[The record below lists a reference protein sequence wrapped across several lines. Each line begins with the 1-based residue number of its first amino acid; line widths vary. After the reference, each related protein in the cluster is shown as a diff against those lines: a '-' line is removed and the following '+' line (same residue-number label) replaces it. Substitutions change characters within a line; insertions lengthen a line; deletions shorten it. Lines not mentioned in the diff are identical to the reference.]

1 MSTGNCNGEDSVKIP
16 PVQHVAEGRCH
27 FYMAQKHRFC
37 KQKAVAVRNGHSN
50 GTLYCLYHAMEDSSG
65 NDNERNSERLR
76 VPCPIDPSHSI
87 YQDQIEKHKLICPRT
102 KQLQREQSQVY
113 YKQNLNRGG
122 CGRHEQLPSRG
133 VAAAMGEEE
142 DMLQSNLA
150 ARTLQ
155 IYQQLFPIP
164 NNSENDADHSK
175 GFSPIES
182 ITYEQIYNSILQKDT
197 ADTQDAISLYQS
209 FNNQGIKSGGM
220 KHVMQQASIIS
231 TVKNLLCTKNYNNTN
246 NKTNNT
252 ISNNIMII
260 DMGAGRGML
269 GLATAGVI
277 NNDFYYCDPA
287 QRVQLLLVERGS
299 SRSKADGK
307 IRRQQELQQQATT
320 LSASHLSESIETY
333 SSTNSPNGTKNAPTT
348 SMDMKVDTLS
358 FCRIRCDLAHV
369 HLQLAI
375 DWALSCNPVN
385 HHRQKMTNVIAE
397 NKVGSLNSSND
408 TDIIVVAKHLCG
420 CGTDYALKSMEV
432 TNRVRKPSTSASTEN
447 DTGPTP
453 SSYVSLCVFATCCY
467 GVCNWDDYV
476 GRDTLME
483 LFQGNFSQ
491 KEFDTLTRWT
501 TGTVLSCCSSSD
513 GDHHKAN
520 INTGKSDNNDRF
532 GRAISQVVQKLNL
545 SCGVHGLGRCCQRI
559 IDYGRVV
566 YIREVLGFPY
576 ADVIHFVDESVTPQN
591 ALLIGSH
598 SPIRHQNGTF
608 CDHAYDHRRKL
619 VDE

>member
-1 MSTGNCNGEDSVKIP
+1 
-16 PVQHVAEGRCH
+16 
-27 FYMAQKHRFC
+27 
-37 KQKAVAVRNGHSN
+37 
-50 GTLYCLYHAMEDSSG
+50 
-65 NDNERNSERLR
+65 
-76 VPCPIDPSHSI
+76 
-87 YQDQIEKHKLICPRT
+87 
-102 KQLQREQSQVY
+102 
-113 YKQNLNRGG
+113 
-122 CGRHEQLPSRG
+122 
-133 VAAAMGEEE
+133 
-142 DMLQSNLA
+142 
-150 ARTLQ
+150 
-155 IYQQLFPIP
+155 
-164 NNSENDADHSK
+164 
-175 GFSPIES
+175 
-182 ITYEQIYNSILQKDT
+182 
-197 ADTQDAISLYQS
+197 
-209 FNNQGIKSGGM
+209 
-220 KHVMQQASIIS
+220 
-231 TVKNLLCTKNYNNTN
+231 
-246 NKTNNT
+246 
-252 ISNNIMII
+252 
-260 DMGAGRGML
+260 
-269 GLATAGVI
+269 
-277 NNDFYYCDPA
+277 
-287 QRVQLLLVERGS
+287 
-299 SRSKADGK
+299 
-307 IRRQQELQQQATT
+307 
-320 LSASHLSESIETY
+320 
-333 SSTNSPNGTKNAPTT
+333 
-348 SMDMKVDTLS
+348 
-358 FCRIRCDLAHV
+358 
-369 HLQLAI
+369 
-375 DWALSCNPVN
+375 
-385 HHRQKMTNVIAE
+385 MTNVIAE
-397 NKVGSLNSSND
+397 KKVGSLNSSND